1 LRYFYHLIQGA
12 LNPDENITESKIVVF
27 DDPVSSLDS
36 DVLFIVATLI
46 KGILKNIRD
55 KNNNTNIKQVFIL
68 THNAYFF
75 KEITFISSRD
85 AKNVRTDTGYHIIR
99 KVNNES
105 NIIFY
110 ETNPIKTT
118 YQLLWEVVKNENVD
132 CICLQN
138 SMRRIIEFYFNT
150 LANLNEEE
158 LLNKFTNTIEQKVC
172 RSLISWMNV
181 GSHDVF
187 SSIDYSPTSKEI
199 DTFKNVFKSIFCET
213 GHLAHYN
220 MMMGYN
226 DNQE

>member
-1 LRYFYHLIQGA
+1 
-12 LNPDENITESKIVVF
+12 
-27 DDPVSSLDS
+27 
-36 DVLFIVATLI
+36 
-46 KGILKNIRD
+46 
-55 KNNNTNIKQVFIL
+55 
-68 THNAYFF
+68 
-75 KEITFISSRD
+75 
-85 AKNVRTDTGYHIIR
+85 
-99 KVNNES
+99 
-105 NIIFY
+105 
-110 ETNPIKTT
+110 
-118 YQLLWEVVKNENVD
+118 
-132 CICLQN
+132 
-138 SMRRIIEFYFNT
+138 MRRIIEFYFNT